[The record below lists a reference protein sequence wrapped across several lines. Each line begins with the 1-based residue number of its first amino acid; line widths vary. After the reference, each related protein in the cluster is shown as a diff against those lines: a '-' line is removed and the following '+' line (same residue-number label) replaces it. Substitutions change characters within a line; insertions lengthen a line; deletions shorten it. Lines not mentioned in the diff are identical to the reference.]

1 MVEVSF
7 MLLQYFGLKEEPFGV
22 SPDPRRLFLSQTH
35 REALEGL
42 QSGFSSNRGFTA
54 MIAPPGM
61 GKTTLLFRFLEQIR
75 ETARVVFLFDMDST
89 CEPREFVAYIL
100 RDLGIVPAQGSA
112 EMHDQLSEV
121 LVQENQAGR
130 RFVIVIDEAQNLSDA
145 VLERVR
151 LLTNFESSKGKLI
164 QVVLSGQ
171 PQLSDK
177 LLQGSLLQLRQR
189 ISTVCH
195 IKSLS
200 IEETIGY
207 INYRVKMAGY
217 LGQPLFTEGAMRL
230 IAQASQGTPRTI
242 NNLCFNALTL
252 CCKLKSKEVDIA
264 MVAKVIS
271 ALQLIPPSR
280 EPYVSPAAVAA
291 PFASVSAPSVP
302 SAAANQAPEQSR
314 KRKEFAGLQL
324 TPQSSEPLGAR
335 TEAARTEAARPVA
348 ARTNDSAAASVDQT
362 TQRPWKRK
370 EFSGLQLT
378 PQSGDHIAATSDKKP
393 AAAGETSDQPAE
405 QKFWQRTKLRVLHLF
420 PATAGTVM
428 LWVPAAA
435 VILVMSFV
443 GVLRLTEVFSPAS
456 LTSDVNQTT
465 EMSVPPPTDTD
476 EPAATK
482 SVPSPSTSD
491 HSVNNPA
498 SATAPAPAA
507 TPRPMQAT
515 ATIPKPSPITV
526 LPASP
531 AARPAHATPSAPTH
545 SAVTTSSSKSKLSQ
559 GNPSG
564 PQPSAATQP
573 VVTAPKTNAQS
584 PSTSSVTTPVAPQ
597 QSQTPATLAPKQVRA
612 ALSGNTPAP
621 ATLVHSATAPS
632 VHAALPQP

>member
-35 REALEGL
+35 REALEAL
-42 QSGFSSNRGFTA
+42 QSGFSSNRGFTV

-75 ETARVVFLFDMDST
+75 DTARVVFLFDMDST

-121 LVQENQAGR
+121 LVEENLAGR
-130 RFVIVIDEAQNLSDA
+130 KFVIVIDEAQNLSEA

-177 LLQGSLLQLRQR
+177 LLQSSLLQLRQR

-217 LGQPLFTEGAMRL
+217 LGAPLFTEGAMRL

-264 MVAKVIS
+264 MVAKVTS
-271 ALQLIPPSR
+271 ALQLIPPSK
-280 EPYVSPAAVAA
+280 EPIVSWPSASDSAVSASA
-291 PFASVSAPSVP
+291 ASV
-302 SAAANQAPEQSR
+302 ANQAPDLPR

-324 TPQSSEPLGAR
+324 TPQSNG
-335 TEAARTEAARPVA
+335 PVA
-348 ARTNDSAAASVDQT
+348 AR
-362 TQRPWKRK
+362 
-370 EFSGLQLT
+370 
-378 PQSGDHIAATSDKKP
+378 
-393 AAAGETSDQPAE
+393 
-405 QKFWQRTKLRVLHLF
+405 
-420 PATAGTVM
+420 
-428 LWVPAAA
+428 
-435 VILVMSFV
+435 
-443 GVLRLTEVFSPAS
+443 
-456 LTSDVNQTT
+456 
-465 EMSVPPPTDTD
+465 
-476 EPAATK
+476 
-482 SVPSPSTSD
+482 
-491 HSVNNPA
+491 
-498 SATAPAPAA
+498 
-507 TPRPMQAT
+507 
-515 ATIPKPSPITV
+515 
-526 LPASP
+526 
-531 AARPAHATPSAPTH
+531 
-545 SAVTTSSSKSKLSQ
+545 
-559 GNPSG
+559 
-564 PQPSAATQP
+564 
-573 VVTAPKTNAQS
+573 
-584 PSTSSVTTPVAPQ
+584 
-597 QSQTPATLAPKQVRA
+597 
-612 ALSGNTPAP
+612 
-621 ATLVHSATAPS
+621 
-632 VHAALPQP
+632 

>member
-75 ETARVVFLFDMDST
+75 ESARVVFLFDMDST

-121 LVQENQAGR
+121 LVEENLAGR

-207 INYRVKMAGY
+207 INYRIKMAGY

-230 IAQASQGTPRTI
+230 IAQASQGTPRII
-242 NNLCFNALTL
+242 NNLCFNALTM

-280 EPYVSPAAVAA
+280 EPYMSPAAVSASA
-291 PFASVSAPSVP
+291 ASVST
-302 SAAANQAPEQSR
+302 AAANQAAEQSR
-314 KRKEFAGLQL
+314 KRRELAGLQL
-324 TPQSSEPLGAR
+324 TPQSSEQVSLLADV
-335 TEAARTEAARPVA
+335 PVSA
-348 ARTNDSAAASVDQT
+348 VPVAAASVAATPIAAAPITASIDQSA
-362 TQRPWKRK
+362 QRPRKRK
-370 EFSGLQLT
+370 EFSGLQLA
-378 PQSGDHIAATSDKKP
+378 PQSSDRIAAAAVETP
-393 AAAGETSDQPAE
+393 AQPAE
-405 QKFWQRTKLRVLHLF
+405 PKFWQRTKLRILHLL

-443 GVLRLTEVFSPAS
+443 GVLRLTEVLSPSSHAK
-456 LTSDVNQTT
+456 DFDQTT
-465 EMSVPPPTDTD
+465 VLNVPPPTDTD
-476 EPAATK
+476 EPAPRNLLRARQLQIT
-482 SVPSPSTSD
+482 PST
-491 HSVNNPA
+491 
-498 SATAPAPAA
+498 
-507 TPRPMQAT
+507 
-515 ATIPKPSPITV
+515 I
-526 LPASP
+526 LP
-531 AARPAHATPSAPTH
+531 
-545 SAVTTSSSKSKLSQ
+545 
-559 GNPSG
+559 
-564 PQPSAATQP
+564 
-573 VVTAPKTNAQS
+573 
-584 PSTSSVTTPVAPQ
+584 
-597 QSQTPATLAPKQVRA
+597 
-612 ALSGNTPAP
+612 
-621 ATLVHSATAPS
+621 
-632 VHAALPQP
+632 

>member
-1 MVEVSF
+1 

-61 GKTTLLFRFLEQIR
+61 GKTTLLFRFLEEIR
-75 ETARVVFLFDMDST
+75 DTARVVFLFDVDST

-121 LVQENQAGR
+121 LVEENLAGR
-130 RFVIVIDEAQNLSDA
+130 KLVIVIDEAQNLSEA

-177 LLQGSLLQLRQR
+177 LLQSSLLQLRQR

-230 IAQASQGTPRTI
+230 IAQASYGTPRTI

-264 MVAKVIS
+264 TVAKVIS
-271 ALQLIPPSR
+271 ALQLIPPSK
-280 EPYVSPAAVAA
+280 EPITLRPNASDSAVA
-291 PFASVSAPSVP
+291 VSAAPI
-302 SAAANQAPEQSR
+302 AAAASQAPEQSR

-324 TPQSSEPLGAR
+324 TPQLSEPVAERPLAAR
-335 TEAARTEAARPVA
+335 SLAARTD
-348 ARTNDSAAASVDQT
+348 DSVAASVDQT
-362 TQRPWKRK
+362 AQRPRKPK
-370 EFSGLQLT
+370 EFAGLQLT
-378 PQSGDHIAATSDKKP
+378 PQSSDHIAAASGQTP
-393 AAAGETSDQPAE
+393 ARPAQTAE
-405 QKFWQRTKLRVLHLF
+405 PKFWQRTKLRVLHLF

-443 GVLRLTEVFSPAS
+443 GVLRLTEVLSPS
-456 LTSDVNQTT
+456 SHTTDFNQTT
-465 EMSVPPPTDTD
+465 ELTVPPPTETD
-476 EPAATK
+476 EPASTEPA
-482 SVPSPSTSD
+482 SSASTSD
-491 HSVNNPA
+491 HSASNPA
-498 SATAPAPAA
+498 SVSAPAPAA

-515 ATIPKPSPITV
+515 VTIPKPSPITV

-531 AARPAHATPSAPTH
+531 ADRPLHATASVPAH
-545 SAVTTSSSKSKLSQ
+545 SAVTTSSSSSRSKLSQ
-559 GNPSG
+559 GNPSA
-564 PQPSAATQP
+564 PMHSAAAQP
-573 VVTAPKTNAQS
+573 VVTAPKTNVQ
-584 PSTSSVTTPVAPQ
+584 PSSTTAVTTPIAPQ
-597 QSQTPATLAPKQVRA
+597 QAPAAVASAPKQVRA
-612 ALSGNTPAP
+612 ALGGNTPAS
-621 ATLVHSATAPS
+621 AAVAHSATAPS

>member
-1 MVEVSF
+1 

-22 SPDPRRLFLSQTH
+22 SPDPRRLFLTQTH
-35 REALEGL
+35 SEALEAL

-89 CEPREFVAYIL
+89 CEPRDFVAYIL

-121 LVQENQAGR
+121 LVEENLAGR
-130 RFVIVIDEAQNLSDA
+130 KFVIVIDEAQNLSDA

-177 LLQGSLLQLRQR
+177 LLQSSLLQLRQR

-280 EPYVSPAAVAA
+280 EPYVSPA
-291 PFASVSAPSVP
+291 SVSASVASIPAASVP
-302 SAAANQAPEQSR
+302 ATAANHAPEQSRKRREFTGLQLTPQSSEPLAARTEATRPVAVRTDDSVAAAVDRTAQSPR

-324 TPQSSEPLGAR
+324 TPQSS
-335 TEAARTEAARPVA
+335 
-348 ARTNDSAAASVDQT
+348 
-362 TQRPWKRK
+362 
-370 EFSGLQLT
+370 
-378 PQSGDHIAATSDKKP
+378 DHIAATS
-393 AAAGETSDQPAE
+393 GEASDQPAE

-420 PATAGTVM
+420 PATAGSVM

-443 GVLRLTEVFSPAS
+443 GVLRLTEVLSPS
-456 LTSDVNQTT
+456 SHPPDFNQTT
-465 EMSVPPPTDTD
+465 QLSVPPPTDTD
-476 EPAATK
+476 EPAATP
-482 SVPSPSTSD
+482 SAPSPITSD
-491 HSVNNPA
+491 HSASNPA
-498 SATAPAPAA
+498 STTAPAPK
-507 TPRPMQAT
+507 PMQAT
-515 ATIPKPSPITV
+515 VTIPKPSPITV
-526 LPASP
+526 LPAPPASP
-531 AARPAHATPSAPTH
+531 AAKPLHANSFRACALRSHRVAHR
-545 SAVTTSSSKSKLSQ
+545 L
-559 GNPSG
+559 NF
-564 PQPSAATQP
+564 
-573 VVTAPKTNAQS
+573 
-584 PSTSSVTTPVAPQ
+584 
-597 QSQTPATLAPKQVRA
+597 
-612 ALSGNTPAP
+612 
-621 ATLVHSATAPS
+621 
-632 VHAALPQP
+632 

>member
-35 REALEGL
+35 REALEAL

-61 GKTTLLFRFLEQIR
+61 GKTTLLFRFLEEVR
-75 ETARVVFLFDMDST
+75 STARVVFLFDMDST

-100 RDLGIVPAQGSA
+100 RDLGIVPAQSSA
-112 EMHDQLSEV
+112 EMRDQLSEV
-121 LVQENQAGR
+121 LVEENLAGR

-264 MVAKVIS
+264 MVAKVIR

-280 EPYVSPAAVAA
+280 APYPPPAAVSASA
-291 PFASVSAPSVP
+291 ASVSAASV
-302 SAAANQAPEQSR
+302 SATAASQAPEQSR

-324 TPQSSEPLGAR
+324 TPQSSEPVGAR
-335 TEAARTEAARPVA
+335 TEAARTEAARPVGT
-348 ARTNDSAAASVDQT
+348 RTNDSAAASVDQT
-362 TQRPWKRK
+362 
-370 EFSGLQLT
+370 
-378 PQSGDHIAATSDKKP
+378 
-393 AAAGETSDQPAE
+393 
-405 QKFWQRTKLRVLHLF
+405 
-420 PATAGTVM
+420 
-428 LWVPAAA
+428 
-435 VILVMSFV
+435 
-443 GVLRLTEVFSPAS
+443 
-456 LTSDVNQTT
+456 
-465 EMSVPPPTDTD
+465 
-476 EPAATK
+476 
-482 SVPSPSTSD
+482 
-491 HSVNNPA
+491 
-498 SATAPAPAA
+498 
-507 TPRPMQAT
+507 
-515 ATIPKPSPITV
+515 
-526 LPASP
+526 
-531 AARPAHATPSAPTH
+531 
-545 SAVTTSSSKSKLSQ
+545 
-559 GNPSG
+559 
-564 PQPSAATQP
+564 
-573 VVTAPKTNAQS
+573 
-584 PSTSSVTTPVAPQ
+584 
-597 QSQTPATLAPKQVRA
+597 
-612 ALSGNTPAP
+612 
-621 ATLVHSATAPS
+621 
-632 VHAALPQP
+632 

>member
-1 MVEVSF
+1 

-302 SAAANQAPEQSR
+302 SAAANLAPEQSR

-324 TPQSSEPLGAR
+324 TPQSSEPVGAR
-335 TEAARTEAARPVA
+335 TEAARTEAARPVGT
-348 ARTNDSAAASVDQT
+348 RTNDSAAASVDQT

-378 PQSGDHIAATSDKKP
+378 PQSGDHIAATSDQKP
-393 AAAGETSDQPAE
+393 DQPAE

-476 EPAATK
+476 EPATK

-531 AARPAHATPSAPTH
+531 AARPAHAAASVPTH
-545 SAVTTSSSKSKLSQ
+545 SAVTTSSSRSKSSQ
-559 GNPSG
+559 GNPSASL
-564 PQPSAATQP
+564 PSAATQP
-573 VVTAPKTNAQS
+573 VVTAPKTNAQPS
-584 PSTSSVTTPVAPQ
+584 STSSVTTPVAPQ
-597 QSQTPATLAPKQVRA
+597 QSQTPATPAPKQVRA
-612 ALSGNTPAP
+612 ALSGNAPAP
-621 ATLVHSATAPS
+621 ATVAHSATTPS

>member
-35 REALEGL
+35 REALEAL

-89 CEPREFVAYIL
+89 CEPREFVAFIL

-121 LVQENQAGR
+121 LVEENLAGR
-130 RFVIVIDEAQNLSDA
+130 KFVIVIDEAQNLSDA

-151 LLTNFESSKGKLI
+151 LLTNFESSNGKLI

-177 LLQGSLLQLRQR
+177 LLQSSLLQLRQR

-217 LGQPLFTEGAMRL
+217 LGAPLFTEGAMRL
-230 IAQASQGTPRTI
+230 IAQASNGTPRTI
-242 NNLCFNALTL
+242 NNLCFNSLTL

-280 EPYVSPAAVAA
+280 ESFAPPAAV
-291 PFASVSAPSVP
+291 PVSVASASA
-302 SAAANQAPEQSR
+302 AAANQPAEQSR
-314 KRKEFAGLQL
+314 KRREFAGLQL
-324 TPQSSEPLGAR
+324 TPQSSEPIAR
-335 TEAARTEAARPVA
+335 TD
-348 ARTNDSAAASVDQT
+348 DSVSVDSGAASVDQSA
-362 TQRPWKRK
+362 QRPMRRK
-370 EFSGLQLT
+370 EFAGLQLT
-378 PQSGDHIAATSDKKP
+378 PQPSDHIA
-393 AAAGETSDQPAE
+393 AAAGETPDQPAAP
-405 QKFWQRTKLRVLHLF
+405 KFWQRTKLRVLHLL

-443 GVLRLTEVFSPAS
+443 GVLRLTEVLSPAS
-456 LTSDVNQTT
+456 HTSDVNQTT
-465 EMSVPPPTDTD
+465 ELSVPPPTDTD
-476 EPAATK
+476 EPAATVP
-482 SVPSPSTSD
+482 VPSASTSD
-491 HSVNNPA
+491 HSANNPA
-498 SATAPAPAA
+498 SASAPVPA
-507 TPRPMQAT
+507 TVPRPMQAT
-515 ATIPKPSPITV
+515 VTIPKPSPITV
-526 LPASP
+526 LPTP
-531 AARPAHATPSAPTH
+531 PVARPLHATASVPTH
-545 SAVTTSSSKSKLSQ
+545 SAVTTPSSRSKLSQ
-559 GNPSG
+559 GNLSAPMPST
-564 PQPSAATQP
+564 AAQP
-573 VVTAPKTNAQS
+573 VVTAPKTNAQP
-584 PSTSSVTTPVAPQ
+584 PSASSATTLIAPQ
-597 QSQTPATLAPKQVRA
+597 QAPAPATPATSAPKQVRA
-612 ALSGNTPAP
+612 ALNGNTPAP
-621 ATLVHSATAPS
+621 ATVAHAATALS

>member
-35 REALEGL
+35 REALEAL

-75 ETARVVFLFDMDST
+75 ESARVVFLFDVDST

-100 RDLGIVPAQGSA
+100 RDLGIVPAQSSA
-112 EMHDQLSEV
+112 EMHDQLSDV
-121 LVQENQAGR
+121 LLQENHAGR
-130 RFVIVIDEAQNLSDA
+130 KFVIVIDEAQNLSDA

-177 LLQGSLLQLRQR
+177 LLQSSLVQLRQR

-271 ALQLIPPSR
+271 ALQLVPPSR
-280 EPYVSPAAVAA
+280 EP
-291 PFASVSAPSVP
+291 FAPSV
-302 SAAANQAPEQSR
+302 AAANQAPEQSR
-314 KRKEFAGLQL
+314 KRNEFVGLQLTPQPSNSIAAPPDVSVAASVDQIAQRPRKRKEFAGLQL
-324 TPQSSEPLGAR
+324 TPHSSDR
-335 TEAARTEAARPVA
+335 I
-348 ARTNDSAAASVDQT
+348 AAAS
-362 TQRPWKRK
+362 
-370 EFSGLQLT
+370 
-378 PQSGDHIAATSDKKP
+378 
-393 AAAGETSDQPAE
+393 GETSDQAAE
-405 QKFWQRTKLRVLHLF
+405 PKFWQRTKLRILHLL

-435 VILVMSFV
+435 VILVMSFI
-443 GVLRLTEVFSPAS
+443 GVLRLTEVLSPAS
-456 LTSDVNQTT
+456 HTKDFDQTT
-465 EMSVPPPTDTD
+465 ELSVPPPTDTD
-476 EPAATK
+476 EPAATETA
-482 SVPSPSTSD
+482 PSPSTSD
-491 HSVNNPA
+491 HSANNPA
-498 SATAPAPAA
+498 STTAPAPK
-507 TPRPMQAT
+507 PMQAT
-515 ATIPKPSPITV
+515 VTIPKPSPIT
-526 LPASP
+526 ASP
-531 AARPAHATPSAPTH
+531 AARPLHATASVPTH
-545 SAVTTSSSKSKLSQ
+545 SAVTTSPTASTSKSLRRNSSAPM
-559 GNPSG
+559 PSV
-564 PQPSAATQP
+564 ATQP
-573 VVTAPKTNAQS
+573 VVMAPQANAQP
-584 PSTSSVTTPVAPQ
+584 PSTSSITTPITPQ
-597 QSQTPATLAPKQVRA
+597 QASATPAATAPKQVRA
-612 ALSGNTPAP
+612 ALAGNTPAAP
-621 ATLVHSATAPS
+621 EVAHSATAPS
-632 VHAALPQP
+632 VHPALPQP

>member
-35 REALEGL
+35 REALEAL

-75 ETARVVFLFDMDST
+75 DTARVVFLFDVDST

-121 LVQENQAGR
+121 LVEENLAGR
-130 RFVIVIDEAQNLSDA
+130 KFVIVIDEAQNLSEA

-177 LLQGSLLQLRQR
+177 LLHSSLLQLRQR

-195 IKSLS
+195 IKSLTVD
-200 IEETIGY
+200 ETIGY
-207 INYRVKMAGY
+207 INYRIKMAGY

-242 NNLCFNALTL
+242 NNLCFNALTM

-280 EPYVSPAAVAA
+280 ESFAPSAAVSTA
-291 PFASVSAPSVP
+291 P
-302 SAAANQAPEQSR
+302 AAANQVPEQSR
-314 KRKEFAGLQL
+314 KRREFAGLQL
-324 TPQSSEPLGAR
+324 TPQSSETVSPHADVPVSAVSVP
-335 TEAARTEAARPVA
+335 AASV
-348 ARTNDSAAASVDQT
+348 AASVDQT
-362 TQRPWKRK
+362 AERPRKRK

-378 PQSGDHIAATSDKKP
+378 PQSSNHIWAASDR
-393 AAAGETSDQPAE
+393 TSDQSAE
-405 QKFWQRTKLRVLHLF
+405 PKFWQRTKLRILHLL

-435 VILVMSFV
+435 VILVMSFI
-443 GVLRLTEVFSPAS
+443 GVLRLTEVLSPSSHAK
-456 LTSDVNQTT
+456 DFDQTT
-465 EMSVPPPTDTD
+465 VLSVPPPTDTD
-476 EPAATK
+476 EPAATE
-482 SVPSPSTSD
+482 SAPSPSTSD

-498 SATAPAPAA
+498 STTAPAPK
-507 TPRPMQAT
+507 PMQAT
-515 ATIPKPSPITV
+515 VTIPKPSPITV
-526 LPASP
+526 SPAPP
-531 AARPAHATPSAPTH
+531 AARPIHANASVPSH
-545 SAVTTSSSKSKLSQ
+545 SAVTTSPAASTSKSLRRNSSAPM
-559 GNPSG
+559 PSV
-564 PQPSAATQP
+564 ATQP
-573 VVTAPKTNAQS
+573 VGNAPKTNAQPAS
-584 PSTSSVTTPVAPQ
+584 ASSITTPITPQ
-597 QSQTPATLAPKQVRA
+597 QAPAVTAASAPKQVRA
-612 ALSGNTPAP
+612 ALAGNTPAP
-621 ATLVHSATAPS
+621 AAVAHYATAPS

>member
-1 MVEVSF
+1 

-35 REALEGL
+35 REALEAL

-61 GKTTLLFRFLEQIR
+61 GKTTLLFRFLEEIR
-75 ETARVVFLFDMDST
+75 DTARVVFLFDMDST

-112 EMHDQLSEV
+112 EMHDQLSDV
-121 LVQENQAGR
+121 LIEENLAGR
-130 RFVIVIDEAQNLSDA
+130 KFVIVIDEAQNLSDA

-177 LLQGSLLQLRQR
+177 LLQSSLLQLRQR

-195 IKSLS
+195 IRSLS

-207 INYRVKMAGY
+207 INYRIKMAGY

-230 IAQASQGTPRTI
+230 IAQASHGTPRTI

-280 EPYVSPAAVAA
+280 EPYAPPAALPVAA
-291 PFASVSAPSVP
+291 
-302 SAAANQAPEQSR
+302 AATNQAPEQSR
-314 KRKEFAGLQL
+314 KRREFTGLQLTPHSSEPVAARPVAARTDNSVAASVDQTAQQPRKRKEFTGLQL
-324 TPQSSEPLGAR
+324 TPQSSE
-335 TEAARTEAARPVA
+335 
-348 ARTNDSAAASVDQT
+348 
-362 TQRPWKRK
+362 
-370 EFSGLQLT
+370 
-378 PQSGDHIAATSDKKP
+378 HIPATSDQM
-393 AAAGETSDQPAE
+393 SDQAVD
-405 QKFWQRTKLRVLHLF
+405 QKFWQRTKLRLLHLL
-420 PATAGTVM
+420 PATAGSVM

-443 GVLRLTEVFSPAS
+443 GVLRLTEVLSPAS
-456 LTSDVNQTT
+456 RSSDINQTT
-465 EMSVPPPTDTD
+465 ELTVPPPTDNADPAPT
-476 EPAATK
+476 ESAPSPAPAA
-482 SVPSPSTSD
+482 VD
-491 HSVNNPA
+491 HSANNPA
-498 SATAPAPAA
+498 SATPPVAPPK
-507 TPRPMQAT
+507 PMQAT
-515 ATIPKPSPITV
+515 VTIPKPSPITV
-526 LPASP
+526 LPAPP
-531 AARPAHATPSAPTH
+531 AARPQYANSSVPMH
-545 SAVTTSSSKSKLSQ
+545 SAVTT
-559 GNPSG
+559 
-564 PQPSAATQP
+564 PSAASGSKPHQGSTSAPMPSVATQP
-573 VVTAPKTNAQS
+573 VLTAPKTNAQP
-584 PSTSSVTTPVAPQ
+584 PSTSSVTTPITPQ
-597 QSQTPATLAPKQVRA
+597 QAPATPAASSPKQVRA
-612 ALSGNTPAP
+612 ALSGNAPAP
-621 ATLVHSATAPS
+621 ATVAHSATAPS